1 VLLETPDQIPTT
13 SEAAS
18 NSLSSDL
25 ERIFGY
31 SQFRPHQE
39 DAIRAAIE
47 GRDCLVVMPTGAGKS
62 LTFQLPAAVS
72 EGVTVVVSPLIAL
85 MRDQVIALRERT
97 AFAELGAAYLNSS
110 QSAEEQRDVLMLMRA
125 NRLKLLYIAP
135 ERLRSNG
142 FVETLQSVNLARVV
156 VDEAHCISEWGHDF
170 RPDYLAISDVL
181 SKLGDVQKLA
191 VTATATVRVQKSIVD
206 NLGMRSPEVIVGG
219 FDRPNLHFSVVKCKN
234 DIERENRLFKA
245 LPKLLSRGGSGLV
258 YVSTRKQCESLAE
271 LCSQALAPLGM
282 RAGCYHAGMETKLR
296 ERMQEA
302 WLNDEIPVLVATNA
316 FGMGIDKPNVR
327 FVIHWGYPESPE
339 SYYQEAGRAG
349 RDGRRS
355 RATILTC
362 GVADRKLREFFIS
375 NEALVSSDLRDAY
388 NAIKRQAGE
397 EAVRIPRYWWEM
409 EFGWKEPKPRVILG
423 KLERVKAIERLGENQ
438 EGALIRL
445 LKKEMSERDWRVVQL
460 TLNREQNERFKRLE
474 EMISYTK
481 CKSCRR
487 RVLLD
492 YFGDEDDPNSSF
504 CCDNCDNGIGNDD
517 QKPTVADVAQGKV
530 APPSKIETTYDVLQA
545 LDALYPSVGKGR
557 LSKVM
562 RGSKSADAQNYVA
575 SPVFGAFS
583 GISVLYLSA
592 YLDELINRGLLHQ
605 GDEDEYFV
613 VRVTRAGREAWQM
626 QSGADVPLPGRKK
639 SLRLEVSNGS
649 ESHVYEESESMTFE
663 RLRTWRT
670 SRAKL
675 ESVPPYVIFSDKVLR
690 EIARQKPENMEE
702 MSGVSGVGATKL
714 EKYGAIVLNIL
725 NGNNSSVDSAR
736 GDDE

>member
-1 VLLETPDQIPTT
+1 MQQT
-13 SEAAS
+13 SEVS
-18 NSLSSDL
+18 TETLSTEL

-31 SQFRPHQE
+31 SQVRPHQE
-39 DAIRAAIE
+39 EAIRAAIE

-62 LTFQLPAAVS
+62 LTFQLPAALS
-72 EGVTVVVSPLIAL
+72 EGITVVVSPLIAL
-85 MRDQVIALRERT
+85 MRDQIIALRERT
-97 AFAELGAAYLNSS
+97 AFAEMGAAYLNSS
-110 QSAEEQRDVLMLMRA
+110 QSAEEQRDVLTLVRA
-125 NRLKLLYIAP
+125 NKLKLLYIAP

-142 FVETLQSVNLARVV
+142 FVETLQSANLARVV

-181 SKLGDVQKLA
+181 SKLGDVQKFA

-206 NLGMRSPEVIVGG
+206 NLAMKSPEVIVGG

-234 DIERENRLFKA
+234 DLERENRLFKA

-258 YVSTRKQCESLAE
+258 YVSTRKQCESLSE
-271 LCSQALAPLGM
+271 LCSQALAPLGK
-282 RAGCYHAGMETKLR
+282 RAGCYHAGMDTKTR

-316 FGMGIDKPNVR
+316 FGMGIDKSNVR

-349 RDGRRS
+349 RDNRKS
-355 RATILTC
+355 RVTILTC
-362 GVADRKLREFFIS
+362 GVADRKLREFFIT

-388 NAIKRQAGE
+388 
-397 EAVRIPRYWWEM
+397 EALKKQSGDETVRIPRYWWNM
-409 EFGWKEPKPRVILG
+409 EFGWNEPKPRVILG
-423 KLERVKAIERLGENQ
+423 KLERIKAIERLGENQ
-438 EGALIRL
+438 EGTLVRIV
-445 LKKEMSERDWRVVQL
+445 KKEMSERDWRVMQL
-460 TLNREQNERFKRLE
+460 MLDREQNERFKRLE
-474 EMISYTK
+474 EMIAYTK

-492 YFGDEDDPNSSF
+492 YFGDEDDPNSDF
-504 CCDNCDNGIGNDD
+504 CCDNCDSGIGNDD

-562 RGSKSADAQNYVA
+562 RGSKSADAERYVG

-592 YLDELINRGLLHQ
+592 YLDDLINRGLLHQ

-613 VRVTRAGREAWQM
+613 VRVTRAGREAWQL
-626 QSGADVPLPGRKK
+626 QTGTDVPLPGRKK
-639 SLRLEVSNGS
+639 TVRVQV
-649 ESHVYEESESMTFE
+649 ESDEDGDSFDESESMTFGK
-663 RLRTWRT
+663 LRTWRA

-675 ESVPPYVIFSDKVLR
+675 EGMPPYVVFSDKVLR
-690 EIARQKPENMEE
+690 EIARQKPENRDEL
-702 MSGVSGVGATKL
+702 SGVSGVGAAKL
-714 EKYGAIVLNIL
+714 EKYGDMVLGIL
-725 NGNNSSVDSAR
+725 NGSNSAVTGEEGDS
-736 GDDE
+736 E